1 MLKWFSLSGIAKE
14 IKRIRWP
21 KTSDLTSSSAE
32 VILFC
37 AFFGVFFVICE
48 FVITF
53 ILRIIGV
60 GA

>member
-14 IKRIRWP
+14 VKRIRWP
-21 KTSDLTSSSAE
+21 KTADLTNSSAE

-37 AFFGVFFVICE
+37 VFFGVFFVACE

-53 ILRIIGV
+53 FLKLIGI